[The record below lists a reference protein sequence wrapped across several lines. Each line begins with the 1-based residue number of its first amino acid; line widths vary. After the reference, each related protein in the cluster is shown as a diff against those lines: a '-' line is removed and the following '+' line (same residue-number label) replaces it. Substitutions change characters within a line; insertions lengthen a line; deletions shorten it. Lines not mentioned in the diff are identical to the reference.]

1 MQLLFYPNLP
11 GLQHFGIQI
20 PVLDTRATATIEAL
34 QQHTVIGP
42 HMDTLLS
49 TERSEE
55 ISREDIARVHSPPY
69 VQDLYSDRLEALLF
83 DAYELIDE
91 HGRYNRYKPELA
103 QSPLTD
109 IFPVMRTRTAGSL
122 QCMRNSLN
130 EGFCF
135 YFGGG
140 FHHAHA
146 GFGHGFC
153 IINDIVIGIR
163 RLQSEGL
170 IGSAWVIDGDAHK
183 GDGTAALTADDD
195 SIATLS
201 IHMDD
206 GWPLD
211 LPRFDADGN
220 LHPSFIPSTVD
231 IPIRSGEEPA
241 YVERLNT
248 GLLRLEQALAQPD
261 IAVVVFGAD
270 PYEHDGLDSA
280 AKLKLSLEQ
289 LKARDTGIYDFLSAR
304 GIPAA
309 YLMAGGYGPQAWEV
323 NYQFLEWVLR
333 ERGGL
338 QSC

>member
-11 GLQHFGIQI
+11 GLQHFGMQI
-20 PVLDTRATATIEAL
+20 PVLDTRATSTIEAL
-34 QQHTVIGP
+34 RQHPRIGP
-42 HMDTLLS
+42 VLDS
-49 TERSEE
+49 VFITEQQEE
-55 ISREDIARVHSPPY
+55 ITRDDISRAHNDAY
-69 VQDLYSDRLEALLF
+69 VRDLYSDRLESLLF

-91 HGRYNRYKPELA
+91 NGEYNRYKPELA

-122 QCMRNSLN
+122 QCMRSALQHR
-130 EGFCF
+130 FCF

-170 IGSAWVIDGDAHK
+170 IGTAWVIDGDAHK
-183 GDGTAALTADDD
+183 GDGTAALTADDP

-201 IHMDD
+201 IHMAD

-211 LPRFDADGN
+211 LPRYDNQGN

-231 IPIRSGEEPA
+231 IPTKSGEEMQYNDWLA
-241 YVERLNT
+241 A
-248 GLLRLEQALAQPD
+248 GLDKLAEELPEPD
-261 IAVVVFGAD
+261 LAVVVFGAD
-270 PYEHDGLDSA
+270 PYEHDGLESA
-280 AKLKLSLEQ
+280 SQLKLSLAQ
-289 LKARDTGIYDFLSAR
+289 LKARDSLIFDFLSNKK
-304 GIPAA
+304 IPAA
-309 YLMAGGYGPQAWEV
+309 YLMAGGYGAQAWEV
-323 NYQFLEWVLR
+323 NYQFLEWVFL
-333 ERGGL
+333 ERSEL
-338 QSC
+338 PI

>member
-1 MQLLFYPNLP
+1 M
-11 GLQHFGIQI
+11 QI

-34 QQHTVIGP
+34 QKHRVIGP

-49 TERSEE
+49 TEQSEE
-55 ISREDIARVHSPPY
+55 ITREDIARAHNPPY

-109 IFPVMRTRTAGSL
+109 IFPIMRTRTAGSL
-122 QCMRNSLN
+122 QCMRSSLH
-130 EGFCF
+130 EEFCF

-153 IINDIVIGIR
+153 IINDIVIGLR
-163 RLQSEGL
+163 RLQAEGL
-170 IGSAWVIDGDAHK
+170 IHTAWVIDGDAHK

-201 IHMDD
+201 IHMGD

-211 LPRFDADGN
+211 LPRFDTHGN

-231 IPIRSGEEPA
+231 IPIRSGEEPE
-241 YVERLNT
+241 YVERLEA
-248 GLLRLEQALAQPD
+248 GLLQLEQTLPQPD
-261 IAVVVFGAD
+261 IAVVVFSAD

-280 AKLKLSLEQ
+280 AELKLSLEQ
-289 LKARDTGIYDFLSAR
+289 LKARDTAIYDFLSGR
-304 GIPAA
+304 GVPVA

-323 NYQFLEWVLR
+323 NYQFLEWVLL

-338 QSC
+338 QL